1 MPATHGGGNLYPSG
15 APVAGGQTVA
25 AGTPQTSAVVNNSV
39 GYGATITVQVTNGG
53 TGPTIPANI
62 TVQVSADNTT
72 FVIWASD
79 TAGVV
84 ASTTYSF
91 GYQLPPEIAYA
102 RVIIGS
108 NTAQSV
114 TGIAQYNLISAL

>member
-1 MPATHGGGNLYPSG
+1 MPATHAGGNLYPSG
-15 APVAGGQTVA
+15 TPVAGGQTVA
-25 AGTPQTSAVVNNSV
+25 AGTPQTSAVVDNHL
-39 GYGATITVQVTNGG
+39 GYGATITVQITNGG
-53 TGPTIPANI
+53 TGPTIPATL
-62 TVQVSADNTT
+62 TVNVSADNTT
-72 FVIWASD
+72 YVAWATD
-79 TAGVV
+79 TAGVT

-102 RVIIGS
+102 RVVIGG

>member
-1 MPATHGGGNLYPSG
+1 MPATHGGGNLFPSG

-25 AGTPQTSAVVNNSV
+25 AGTPQTSAVVDNHL
-39 GYGATITVQVTNGG
+39 GYGATITVQITNGG
-53 TGPTIPANI
+53 TGPTVPAAL
-62 TVQVSADNTT
+62 TVFVSADNTT
-72 FVIWASD
+72 FVTWAADS
-79 TAGVV
+79 AGVT

-91 GYQLPPEIAYA
+91 GYQLPPEVAYA
-102 RVIIGS
+102 KVTIGG

>member
-1 MPATHGGGNLYPSG
+1 MPATHGGGNLFPSG
-15 APVAGGQTVA
+15 TPVAGGQTVA
-25 AGTPQTSAVVNNSV
+25 AGTPQTSAVVDNHL
-39 GYGATITVQVTNGG
+39 GYGATLTVQVTNGG
-53 TGPTIPANI
+53 TGPTVPASV

-72 FVIWASD
+72 FVTWALD
-79 TAGVV
+79 TAGVT

-91 GYQLPPEIAYA
+91 AYQLPPEIAYA
-102 RVIIGS
+102 RVVISG

>member
-1 MPATHGGGNLYPSG
+1 MPATHGGGNLFPSG
-15 APVAGGQTVA
+15 TPVAGGVTVA
-25 AGTPQTSAVVNNSV
+25 AGTPQTSAVVDNHL
-39 GYGATITVQVTNGG
+39 GYGATLTVQVANGG
-53 TGPTIPANI
+53 TGPTVPASI
-62 TVQVSADNTT
+62 TVQVSSDNTT
-72 FVIWASD
+72 FVTWALD
-79 TAGVV
+79 TAGVA

-102 RVIIGS
+102 RVVIGS

>member
-1 MPATHGGGNLYPSG
+1 MPATHAGGNLYL
-15 APVAGGQTVA
+15 
-25 AGTPQTSAVVNNSV
+25 

-72 FVIWASD
+72 FVQWAMD
-79 TAGVV
+79 TAGVT

-102 RVIIGS
+102 RVVVGS

-114 TGIAQYNLISAL
+114 TGVAQYNLISAL